1 MFEQVMRSLLSGQFV
16 CPVSDHEG
24 FAFLSEPS
32 SHQAVNAYLGK
43 ISLHLTA
50 TRHGGAFFAAHN
62 AIGGPERKAAREVF
76 TDIKQTLR
84 PLVSFLDL
92 VMRAMQSDDLLA
104 VGTPIEVNKLMAA
117 IDANPSFRNDLQTL
131 AGQLKVQAD
140 GTDRTRLDKVL
151 KSFHEKGYLLL
162 SNPERE
168 IYQVTGKIEFIQE
181 AIEFL
186 LEHDA
191 IRDDSDGSDDA
202 EGSSG
207 GGVHRGRGAQEAL
220 L

>member
-1 MFEQVMRSLLSGQFV
+1 MFDRVVQLLLSGHFV

-24 FAFLSEPS
+24 FSFLSEPS

-43 ISLHLTA
+43 IGLHLA
-50 TRHGGAFFAAHN
+50 GTRYGGAYFAAHN
-62 AIGGPERKAAREVF
+62 VIGGAERKAAREVF

-92 VMRAMQSDDLLA
+92 VMRAMQSDDLLT

-117 IDANPSFRNDLQTL
+117 IDVNPSFRSDLQTL

-186 LEHDA
+186 MEHDA

-202 EGSSG
+202 ESSSG

>member
-1 MFEQVMRSLLSGQFV
+1 MFERVVQSLLSGEFV

-24 FAFLSEPS
+24 FTFLSDS
-32 SHQAVNAYLGK
+32 RSHQSVNVYLGK
-43 ISLHLTA
+43 IGLHLAT

-104 VGTPIEVNKLMAA
+104 VGTPLELNKLMAA

-131 AGQLKVQAD
+131 ASQLKVQAD
-140 GTDRTRLDKVL
+140 GTDRTRLEKVL
-151 KSFHEKGYLLL
+151 RSFRDKGYLWL

-186 LEHDA
+186 MEHDA
-191 IRDDSDGSDDA
+191 IRDDSDDITGSDDGQQA
-202 EGSSG
+202 H
-207 GGVHRGRGAQEAL
+207 GVQEKL

>member
-1 MFEQVMRSLLSGQFV
+1 MFDRVVQSLLSGQFV

-24 FAFLSEPS
+24 FSFLSEPE
-32 SHQAVNAYLGK
+32 SHKSVNDYIGK
-43 ISLHLTA
+43 IGLHLA
-50 TRHGGAFFAAHN
+50 GTRYGGAYFAAHN
-62 AIGGPERKAAREVF
+62 VIGGAERKAAREVF

-140 GTDRTRLDKVL
+140 GTDRTRLEKVL
-151 KSFHEKGYLLL
+151 RSFQDKGYLLL

-168 IYQVTGKIEFIQE
+168 IYQITGKIEFIQE

-186 LEHDA
+186 MEHDV
-191 IRDDSDGSDDA
+191 IRDDSEDSDA
-202 EGSSG
+202 GNRNNRGFG
-207 GGVHRGRGAQEAL
+207 GQDAL

>member
-1 MFEQVMRSLLSGQFV
+1 
-16 CPVSDHEG
+16 
-24 FAFLSEPS
+24 
-32 SHQAVNAYLGK
+32 
-43 ISLHLTA
+43 
-50 TRHGGAFFAAHN
+50 
-62 AIGGPERKAAREVF
+62 
-76 TDIKQTLR
+76 
-84 PLVSFLDL
+84 
-92 VMRAMQSDDLLA
+92 
-104 VGTPIEVNKLMAA
+104 MAA

-151 KSFHEKGYLLL
+151 RSFHEKGYLLL

-186 LEHDA
+186 MEHDT
-191 IRDDSDGSDDA
+191 IRDDSDGA

-207 GGVHRGRGAQEAL
+207 DGGHRARGAQEAL

>member
-1 MFEQVMRSLLSGQFV
+1 MFERVVQSLLSGQFV
-16 CPVSDHEG
+16 CPVSDYEG
-24 FAFLSEPS
+24 FSFLSEVG

-43 ISLHLTA
+43 IGLHMAA

-186 LEHDA
+186 MEHDA
-191 IRDDSDGSDDA
+191 IRDDSEGSDGPDSGDGS
-202 EGSSG
+202 
-207 GGVHRGRGAQEAL
+207 HRGPGAQEAL